1 MYSNSVQQ
9 EIKKVDLNLHF
20 FIAKKNKDDRTRSI
34 ETVNY
39 SEIEKIIRL
48 LDAETFCHSR

>member
-1 MYSNSVQQ
+1 MYSRSVQQ